1 MLIYLHIAES
11 RFCYTS
17 LYVLYKSTAQ
27 ILCEALAPLKLLRH
41 EVLLCWWLPSC
52 THSMPGAP
60 VILWAVLATLVLAP
74 SLNNSAAM
82 QQEFHFYFVSAS
94 VSRPKA
100 RVQNVLCAHSCLFW
114 VDFLAVS
121 LLLVCWSWLHF
132 QTQIKIYSYTM

>member
-1 MLIYLHIAES
+1 
-11 RFCYTS
+11 
-17 LYVLYKSTAQ
+17 
-27 ILCEALAPLKLLRH
+27 
-41 EVLLCWWLPSC
+41 
-52 THSMPGAP
+52 MPGAP

-94 VSRPKA
+94 LSRPKA

-121 LLLVCWSWLHF
+121 LLLVC
-132 QTQIKIYSYTM
+132 